1 MGRRP
6 GYRRG
11 VIELTPTDIA
21 HGGEAVAR
29 LYGKAHFV
37 AGVMPG
43 ERVEGEVVV
52 DKGSWARVELRRVLD
67 ASSERVDPP
76 CPHFGS
82 CGGCQWQFAD
92 YPAQLRWKQSIVTGQ
107 LAHLGGIA
115 DPPVRPIVAA
125 GEPFGY
131 RNRMDFRVVDGKPAL
146 HRMRSKHL
154 VPLDVCL
161 VLHPDV
167 RAVFES
173 LGDLSGVRRLIL
185 RAGVTTGE
193 RLAVVEGEIPPHA
206 DTWDTDLAQRA
217 RSGMRVI
224 RGSGRIHERIDEVT
238 LQITGGAFFQNHTA
252 GAECLVELAG
262 EALAIEAGDTLLD
275 GYAGGGL
282 FGATLGRRAA
292 RVVAVEVSPLAVSDL
307 RHNLRAAGVG
317 DHRVVKGAFEEEA
330 QRLDEYWNVAV
341 VDPPREGLGIGGVTA
356 VTAAGPRTIAY
367 VSCDPASLARDT
379 RYLAD
384 AGYELDWV
392 TPVDLFPQ
400 TFHVEAVARFSRV
413 RPTF

>member
-1 MGRRP
+1 
-6 GYRRG
+6 
-11 VIELTPTDIA
+11 
-21 HGGEAVAR
+21 
-29 LYGKAHFV
+29 
-37 AGVMPG
+37 
-43 ERVEGEVVV
+43 
-52 DKGSWARVELRRVLD
+52 
-67 ASSERVDPP
+67 
-76 CPHFGS
+76 
-82 CGGCQWQFAD
+82 
-92 YPAQLRWKQSIVTGQ
+92 
-107 LAHLGGIA
+107 
-115 DPPVRPIVAA
+115 
-125 GEPFGY
+125 
-131 RNRMDFRVVDGKPAL
+131 
-146 HRMRSKHL
+146 MRSNHL

-161 VLHPDV
+161 VLHSDV

-193 RLAVVEGEIPPHA
+193 RLAVVEGDVPPHA
-206 DTWDTDLAQRA
+206 DTWDADLAQRA
-217 RSGMRVI
+217 KSGLRVI
-224 RGSGRIHERIDEVT
+224 RGSGRIHERIDGVT

-252 GAECLVELAG
+252 GAACLVELAG

-282 FGATLGRRAA
+282 FGATLGRHAA

-317 DHRVVKGAFEEEA
+317 DHRVVKGTFEEEA

-384 AGYELDWV
+384 AGYGLDWV